1 MQLLN
6 LLVSISISDYWHVV
20 RDKVDDLWQLNRL
33 CDEQPTHIG
42 DFLIAIV
49 VTRSCVL
56 HQLNVNFS
64 SICRLLET
72 TYVSCQVH
80 DPIFTLMIVRGR
92 LDEEV
97 LVRFLLTLE
106 PVVAKGRERVRQYA
120 ILVVLRDT
128 TKLNDTVVHL
138 WVQRHNIFVTEQ
150 GLHAVCIEVKVFLG
164 YLRESRIGSVFPAL
178 TVLMHYER
186 VDQCH
191 DWLIEGVH

>member
-106 PVVAKGRERVRQYA
+106 PVVAKG
-120 ILVVLRDT
+120 
-128 TKLNDTVVHL
+128 
-138 WVQRHNIFVTEQ
+138 W
-150 GLHAVCIEVKVFLG
+150 
-164 YLRESRIGSVFPAL
+164 
-178 TVLMHYER
+178 
-186 VDQCH
+186 
-191 DWLIEGVH
+191 EGV